1 MKKTHAPVASS
12 PAIAQLKEI
21 SSWVNSVQDPDQLLE
36 LIVATAARML
46 GARASSLL
54 LVDPQAQALYFKV
67 ATGEKGTDVKRFQVE
82 MGEGIAGHVAASGEA
97 LLIPDVRRDPRWQP
111 RISASLGFETRSIAC
126 APLKAEGG
134 ILGVLEIIDK
144 AGGGVLGP
152 EDMPLL
158 GVFAEVAAA
167 AIANARRI
175 DRDRKSI
182 RGLREELD
190 LRYEIVG
197 ESPAIRR
204 AIADALKVANA
215 KTSTLIV
222 GESGTGKEL
231 LARLIHRAGPRRDAP
246 MVVLNCAALPE
257 ALLEDELFGHE
268 KGAFTGAIARK
279 IGKFEL
285 ADGGTLFL
293 DEIGEMTPTMQSKL
307 LRILQEGVFYRLG
320 GNDSIPVDVRAL
332 AATHRDIEREV
343 AEGRFR
349 EDLYYRLNVVQIRM
363 PALRERRE
371 DIPLLAGHFLERF
384 RRERGSAPAHFAPEA
399 MDHMQ
404 AYDWPGNVR
413 EMKNAIERAVV
424 MGSSAEI
431 LPADLPAFA
440 RPAGPA
446 AASIGVSLKDAVDA
460 FKRDFL
466 ALNLKHT
473 GGNRSLAARNLAI
486 QRTYLS
492 RLIAKYGLQH
502 L

>member
-1 MKKTHAPVASS
+1 MKNSRSSPPAS
-12 PAIAQLKEI
+12 PAIEHLKEI
-21 SSWVNSVQDPDQLLE
+21 SFWVHSVQDPDQLLE
-36 LIVATAARML
+36 LVVATAARML
-46 GARASSLL
+46 DARASSLL
-54 LVDPQAQALYFKV
+54 LVDPHSRKLHFKV
-67 ATGEKGTDVKRFQVE
+67 ATGEKGADVKRFQVD
-82 MGEGIAGHVAASGEA
+82 MGEGIAGHVASTGQP
-97 LLIPDVRRDPRWQP
+97 LLIPDVSRDPRWQS
-111 RISASLGFETRSIAC
+111 RISASIGYDTRSIAC
-126 APLKAEGG
+126 APLKVNGE
-134 ILGVLEIIDK
+134 IIGVLEVIDR
-144 AGGGVLGP
+144 ADGGALRA

-158 GVFAEVAAA
+158 AVFADVAAT

-182 RGLREELD
+182 RDLQAEMD

-197 ESPAIRR
+197 ESRAIRR
-204 AIADALKVANA
+204 VIADALKVAEA

-231 LARLIHRAGPRRDAP
+231 LARLIHRASPRRDAP

-257 ALLEDELFGHE
+257 PLLEDELFGHE
-268 KGAFTGAIARK
+268 RGAFTGAIARK
-279 IGKFEL
+279 IGKFEI

-293 DEIGEMTPTMQSKL
+293 DEIGEMSPIMQSKL

-320 GNDSIPVDVRAL
+320 GNAPIAVDVRAL

-371 DIPLLAGHFLERF
+371 DIPRLAEHFLGLFRNERS
-384 RRERGSAPAHFAPEA
+384 SAPRRFSREA
-399 MDHMQ
+399 LERMQ

-424 MGSSAEI
+424 MGGAPEI
-431 LPADLPAFA
+431 RVEDLPAFA
-440 RPAGPA
+440 RPADASDGPMGR
-446 AASIGVSLKDAVDA
+446 SFKEAVDA
-460 FKRDFL
+460 FKRDLL
-466 ALNLKHT
+466 AQSLRQN
-473 GGNRSLAARNLAI
+473 GGNRGLTARNLHI

-492 RLIAKYGLQH
+492 RLIAKYGLQD

>member
-1 MKKTHAPVASS
+1 MKNSRSSTPAS
-12 PAIAQLKEI
+12 PAIEHLKEI
-21 SSWVNSVQDPDQLLE
+21 SFWVHSVQDPDQLLE
-36 LIVATAARML
+36 LVVATAARML
-46 GARASSLL
+46 DARASSLL
-54 LVDPQAQALYFKV
+54 LVDPHSRKLHFKV
-67 ATGEKGTDVKRFQVE
+67 ATGEKGADVKRFQVD
-82 MGEGIAGHVAASGEA
+82 MGEGIAGHVASTGQP
-97 LLIPDVRRDPRWQP
+97 LLIPDVSRDPRWQS
-111 RISASLGFETRSIAC
+111 RISASIGFDTRSIAC
-126 APLKAEGG
+126 APLKVNGE
-134 ILGVLEIIDK
+134 IIGVLEIIDR
-144 AGGGVLGP
+144 ADGGALRA

-158 GVFAEVAAA
+158 AVFADVAAT

-182 RGLREELD
+182 RDLQAEMD

-197 ESPAIRR
+197 ESRAIRR
-204 AIADALKVANA
+204 VIADALKVAEA
-215 KTSTLIV
+215 KTSTLII

-231 LARLIHRAGPRRDAP
+231 LARLIHRASPRRDAP

-268 KGAFTGAIARK
+268 KGAFTGAVSRK

-293 DEIGEMTPTMQSKL
+293 DEIGEMSPTMQAKL

-332 AATHRDIEREV
+332 AATHRDIDREV

-371 DIPLLAGHFLERF
+371 DIPLLAEHFLTIF
-384 RRERGSAPAHFAPEA
+384 RKERGIARMRFSQEA
-399 MDHMQ
+399 LDRMQ

-424 MGSSAEI
+424 MGNPPDILAE
-431 LPADLPAFA
+431 DLPAFA
-440 RPAGPA
+440 RPTNLLGGCVG
-446 AASIGVSLKDAVDA
+446 SSFKEAVDA

-466 ALNLKHT
+466 ALNLKYT
-473 GGNRSLAARNLAI
+473 DGNRSRAARTLGI

-492 RLIAKYGLQH
+492 RLLAKYGLQH